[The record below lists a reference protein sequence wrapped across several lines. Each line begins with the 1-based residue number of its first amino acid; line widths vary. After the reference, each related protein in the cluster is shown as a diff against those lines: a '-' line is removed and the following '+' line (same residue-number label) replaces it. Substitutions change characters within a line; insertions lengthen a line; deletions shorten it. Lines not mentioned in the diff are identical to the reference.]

1 MKIGD
6 LVTALDADR
15 GVGVIRGVAYDYKG
29 LNLWVVFMINKDSLH
44 HYTMKYRPIN
54 LQIVEAK

>member
-6 LVTALDADR
+6 LVIALDADR
-15 GVGVIRGVAYDYKG
+15 GIGIIRGVAYDHKG
-29 LNLWVVFMINKDSLH
+29 MRLWVVFVADKDCDHGYSRV
-44 HYTMKYRPIN
+44 YRPIN

>member
-1 MKIGD
+1 MKVGD

-15 GVGVIRGVAYDYKG
+15 GIGIIRGVAYDHKG
-29 LNLWVVFMINKDSLH
+29 MRLWVVFMLDKDYGHGYSRV
-44 HYTMKYRPIN
+44 YRPIN